1 MYNINSADSI
11 IDFAKLLKN
20 QTLRTACNVD
30 FDEYKVN
37 DKGGYGKTTEKYYF
51 KYEVKFRS

>member
-51 KYEVKFRS
+51 KY